1 VIQLKIDSD
10 LIWICKAIVEKTA
23 KHGRDVWVWNE
34 DEFQRGY
41 FSGGYCPDED
51 GHGGADHGEGF
62 YFSYYA
68 PNGGDYI
75 FYLSFDDAARIALG
89 EQLSPKL
96 EYWKT
101 SPLGPY

>member
-1 VIQLKIDSD
+1 MTQLKIDSD

-23 KHGRDVWVWNE
+23 KHGRSVWVLNE

-41 FSGGYCPDED
+41 YSGGYCPEGDL
-51 GHGGADHGEGF
+51 GEGF

-75 FYLSFDDAARIALG
+75 FYLSFDDAARIAQG